1 MMDSEN
7 NNIVNNEENPKKK
20 KVSVSAIIIAIL
32 ALIIIG
38 MGVYI
43 LLSDNS
49 STNNNVDKKDVNS
62 DVKKNVKQEEKEGGT
77 LKEDVVKPLD
87 ITKSLNTTGITY
99 SNPQGGMD
107 TLGLSMKVNDDK
119 KSVTLSIDWNVFGQH
134 SGATA
139 WAPEV
144 VDYQITNF
152 SKNVVSTFIGGVG
165 QDVKGTVLFYL
176 MEDGTVGYT
185 PLFNLKTDSQNNTYY
200 EMNYTYVKDAEGKV
214 TNTTF
219 EVTGVL
225 ENVNNVIKLYN
236 VSASNGMT
244 GYSTTIGA
252 TKDGSF
258 YDLGSILQK

>member
-1 MMDSEN
+1 MESEN
-7 NNIVNNEENPKKK
+7 NNMVNNEVYPKKK
-20 KVSVSAIIIAIL
+20 KVSAIIIAIL
-32 ALIIIG
+32 VLIIIG
-38 MGVYI
+38 MGTYI
-43 LLSDNS
+43 LLSFNSS
-49 STNNNVDKKDVNS
+49 STNNNVDKKNVNS
-62 DVKKNVKQEEKEGGT
+62 DIKKNVVKEET
-77 LKEDVVKPLD
+77 VKEDVIKPLD

-99 SNPQGGMD
+99 SNPQGEMN

-144 VDYQITNF
+144 INYQITNF

-165 QDVKGTVLFYL
+165 QDAKGTILFYL

-200 EMNYTYVKDAEGKV
+200 EMNYAYVKDAEGRV
-214 TNTTF
+214 TSTTF

-258 YDLGSILQK
+258 YDLGSILNK